1 MVDDFTSEIIALN
14 DVECDVLSLE
24 NLLEESLKQVADYKS
39 NMKRSNKFAD
49 NKTVESLRSLMQ
61 KNDGNMPTS
70 IFDLIHF

>member
-1 MVDDFTSEIIALN
+1 MVDDLTSEIIALN